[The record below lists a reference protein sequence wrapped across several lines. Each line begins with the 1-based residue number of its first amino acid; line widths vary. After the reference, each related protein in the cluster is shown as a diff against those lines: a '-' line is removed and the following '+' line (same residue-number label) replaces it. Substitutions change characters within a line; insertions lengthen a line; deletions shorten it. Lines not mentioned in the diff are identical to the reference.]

1 MIPSRKWA
9 YDLIR
14 LKQMPE
20 HIFKHSRTV
29 SAVAVEIAS
38 HLNSR
43 INIELVERA
52 ALLHD
57 ICKTDSIYTGQDHSW
72 MGGRLLDILGCP
84 ELASIIRQH
93 VRLESDELNEA
104 MIVNYADKRVM
115 HEEVVSLSRR
125 FSELMDR
132 YGKDEKRQERIFDLF
147 AKSIENEKII
157 IKATGIEVER
167 LNDLSLMKGDD
178 FLNSV

>member
-20 HIFKHSRTV
+20 HIFNHSKTV
-29 SAVAVEIAS
+29 ERIAVEIAS
-38 HLNSR
+38 HLPDKF
-43 INIELVERA
+43 NIKLVEIG

-57 ICKTDSIYTGQDHSW
+57 ICKIDSIRTGQDHAR
-72 MGGRLLDILGCP
+72 MGGRLLDILDCP

-93 VRLESDELNEA
+93 VHLESDELNEA
-104 MIVNYADKRVM
+104 MIVHYADKRVM

-125 FSELMDR
+125 FVDLMDR
-132 YGKDEKRQERIFDLF
+132 YGKDEKRQERIFNLY
-147 AKSIENEKII
+147 AKSLEIEKII
-157 IKATGIEVER
+157 IKTTGIDVE
-167 LNDLSLMKGDD
+167 SLKGSCPIKGDGS
-178 FLNSV
+178 LSAL